1 MPRLEGPQPVQI
13 PGPDGHSVALHDF
26 GGEGPALLFANA
38 TGMHGWAW
46 SVVAQQLV
54 GAPDA
59 GHSVR
64 C

>member
-1 MPRLEGPQPVQI
+1 MPRLDGPQPVQI

-46 SVVAQQLV
+46 RVVAQQLV
-54 GAPDA
+54 GAPGRWA
-59 GHSVR
+59 
-64 C
+64 